1 MKDNLAEALETMK
14 AHPIIFGT
22 ESVKAILEG
31 RKTQTRRVIKPQPIN
46 ADYWTFHQDT
56 PFNGA
61 FYPNTDNALP
71 KLLKCP
77 YGQVGDRLWVKETW
91 VTNPIFPLTKLR
103 GKEDLPYIIYKADK
117 TQWNDY
123 KWRSS
128 LFMPRW
134 ASRITLE
141 ITGLRV
147 ERLQE
152 ITEEDCL
159 AEGIPERGTIF
170 MHPTARGIPLIHAYA
185 NLWDSLNAKRGYGW
199 ETNPWV
205 WVIEFKILQ

>member
-1 MKDNLAEALETMK
+1 MKETGIIMSGS
-14 AHPIIFGT
+14 HP
-22 ESVKAILEG
+22 VDILEG
-31 RKTQTRRVIKPQPIN
+31 RKTMTRRVIKPQPIQSVAVIKQHSCFPDLWVPYTN
-46 ADYWTFHQDT
+46 DGRMVNNNLGSHKNDCEYFCH
-56 PFNGA
+56 
-61 FYPNTDNALP
+61 
-71 KLLKCP
+71 

-91 VTNPIFPLTKLR
+91 R
-103 GKEDLPYIIYKADK
+103 PYDFYKDIGRVHYKADNPDNLPLS
-117 TQWNDY
+117 T
-123 KWRSS
+123 KWRSPI
-128 LFMPRW
+128 FMPRW
-134 ASRITLE
+134 ASRINLE

-152 ITEEDCL
+152 ITGEDCL